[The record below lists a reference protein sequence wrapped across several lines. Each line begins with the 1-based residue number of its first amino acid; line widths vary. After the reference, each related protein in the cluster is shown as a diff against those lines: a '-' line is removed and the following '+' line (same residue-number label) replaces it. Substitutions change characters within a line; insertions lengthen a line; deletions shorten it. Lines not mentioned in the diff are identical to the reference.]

1 MQVKDIFE
9 FLIWDNCN
17 NNCKFC
23 FQRKNPRLFKPDEQK
38 IILKNVL
45 KFLKSDD
52 YKKGSHVLIVGGE
65 IFDQQR
71 EYLIPFFQEIVS
83 MMVDDTIDILYLNT
97 NLIYDHTYFTM
108 LKPVLTMFNENN
120 LFQRLKFTTSFD
132 IEGRFRNKE
141 DRSKCLK
148 NLILLKEN
156 FPNLNTVVNIIL
168 TKQFCESVISGKFD
182 LFDFMRGFG
191 VNTNL
196 IPYIV
201 LDKSLC
207 APRDLIMQALLK
219 INEKHPD
226 YIQQYVENMDLRHK
240 RFLYACYPNELK
252 LCSCEDSD
260 CGHSVNFKKY
270 SDDPDACFVCD
281 LKKVF
286 NND

>member
-1 MQVKDIFE
+1 MIDATPYVANEKG
-9 FLIWDNCN
+9 N
-17 NNCKFC
+17 
-23 FQRKNPRLFKPDEQK
+23 
-38 IILKNVL
+38 LKLHVYTYYDKVL
-45 KFLKSDD
+45 
-52 YKKGSHVLIVGGE
+52 E
-65 IFDQQR
+65 R
-71 EYLIPFFQEIVS
+71 
-83 MMVDDTIDILYLNT
+83 
-97 NLIYDHTYFTM
+97 
-108 LKPVLTMFNENN
+108 FNEPIANRDEPSFVREG
-120 LFQRLKFTTSFD
+120 LRGTLTKGKGVELK
-132 IEGRFRNKE
+132 G
-141 DRSKCLK
+141 
-148 NLILLKEN
+148 LILLYIGT
-156 FPNLNTVVNIIL
+156 FD
-168 TKQFCESVISGKFD
+168 CETGKFD

-252 LCSCEDSD
+252 LCSCEDSE